1 MRYVMSELVDGSV
14 NLDIML
20 LVLYVYLY
28 NETTL
33 LLRETHKIA
42 M

>member
-28 NETTL
+28 GKTTFL
-33 LLRETHKIA
+33 LARDS
-42 M
+42 